1 MHTDTHHGMSVC
13 AHTRQQSHPCTVK
26 QTLLKEFQGSFQ
38 IWLCEIAHAWT
49 SDWFHV
55 PFWLFSVPLLVVM
68 SSKRV
73 LTPRQKLAGF
83 TVKQSPLCWLNAG
96 EDNDNDDG
104 GYRRVI
110 TVHGGFRAV
119 WMSKTPKRE
128 RLKEGIREETLKGRG
143 CGGVVSLNVSLDW
156 SA

>member
-1 MHTDTHHGMSVC
+1 MSVC
-13 AHTRQQSHPCTVK
+13 AHTRQQSDPYTVK

-38 IWLCEIAHAWT
+38 IWLCEIARAWT

-55 PFWLFSVPLLVVM
+55 PIWLFSVPLSAVM

-73 LTPRQKLAGF
+73 PTLRQDLTGF

-104 GYRRVI
+104 GYRGVI

-128 RLKEGIREETLKGRG
+128 RLEEGMRKKHWRG
-143 CGGVVSLNVSLDW
+143 GGVGELCLLMCRLIEVRKVLS
-156 SA
+156 

>member
-1 MHTDTHHGMSVC
+1 MSVC
-13 AHTRQQSHPCTVK
+13 THTRQQSDPYTVR

-55 PFWLFSVPLLVVM
+55 RIWLFSVPLSAMM
-68 SSKRV
+68 SSKWV
-73 LTPRQKLAGF
+73 PTLQQDLTGF

-104 GYRRVI
+104 GYRGVI

-128 RLKEGIREETLKGRG
+128 RLKEGMREKHW
-143 CGGVVSLNVSLDW
+143 GGGGEGELYLLMCRLIEVRKVLS
-156 SA
+156 